1 MVSIMTHFL
10 QKIST
15 LVIFAGIVV
24 ASPVFAAKKIQDA
37 AAPFDHVVEK
47 SGVEKIDFATFIGLG
62 LRTLLS
68 LVGITFL
75 ILMVYAGFRWM
86 TARGEEDE
94 IKKSRETIIT
104 ATIGLIAVLAAYAIT
119 TLVTESLLK

>member
-1 MVSIMTHFL
+1 MDFFHKALRQASIIVGL
-10 QKIST
+10 
-15 LVIFAGIVV
+15 GI
-24 ASPVFAAKKIQDA
+24 ASPVSAAKKIQDA
-37 AAPFDHVVEK
+37 AAPFDHVVNK

-104 ATIGLIAVLAAYAIT
+104 ATIGMIAVLAAYAIT
-119 TLVTESLLK
+119 TLVTENVLK

>member
-1 MVSIMTHFL
+1 MFGLCTVLLGTATAF
-10 QKIST
+10 
-15 LVIFAGIVV
+15 
-24 ASPVFAAKKIQDA
+24 PVFAAKKIQDA

-47 SGVEKIDFATFIGLG
+47 SGVEKIEFAEFIGLG

-119 TLVTESLLK
+119 TLVTENLLK